1 MNNELKNN
9 ENEINN
15 LFDNIKELVINS
27 RNRVYTTVNTEMLN
41 LYWNIGKA
49 IMEIQQGDERASYGE
64 TILEKLSQKLTAEFG
79 KGFSKRNLER
89 MRKLYIYFPIATTV
103 SSQLSWSHY
112 LELLKVDEEAK
123 RKFYMKETINSR
135 WSVRELQRQ
144 IGSLLYERL
153 LLSVNKD
160 KILELAEKGYELKES
175 KDLVKDPFV
184 LEFLDIKEN
193 TDYLE
198 SDLEKNILE
207 HLKEFLLELGKG
219 FMFVGSQVRL
229 TLEEDHFYPDLVFY
243 NRLLKCFVIIDLK
256 IGKVTHQDIGQMQM
270 YVNYYDRE
278 IKSDDENPTVGIL
291 LSTLKNK
298 TVVKYTLP
306 EDNKNIFSSSYKL
319 HLPTEQ
325 ELIDA
330 VEEEKK
336 NLELNKQ

>member
-1 MNNELKNN
+1 MNQDLILDRLTNN
-9 ENEINN
+9 IIDYTIKTREKVYNN
-15 LFDNIKELVINS
+15 VREEM
-27 RNRVYTTVNTEMLN
+27 VNY
-41 LYWNIGKA
+41 YWNVGRMIV
-49 IMEIQQGDERASYGE
+49 EEEQGGDITPEYGRKLY
-64 TILEKLSQKLTAEFG
+64 LELAKRLTKKMG
-79 KGFSKRNLER
+79 KGFSRSNLFNMRNF
-89 MRKLYIYFPIATTV
+89 YITYPIVQTYG
-103 SSQLSWSHY
+103 QLTWSHFC
-112 LELLKVDEEAK
+112 ELIGIKDENE
-123 RKFYMKETINSR
+123 RKFYEKETVNSK
-135 WSVRELQRQ
+135 WSTRELSRQ
-144 IGSLLYERL
+144 IESGLYQRL
-153 LLSVNKD
+153 LLSDGKANKEKVLQLAKEGQIIEKPKD
-160 KILELAEKGYELKES
+160 IIKEPYVFEFLGIKEEKPLLE
-175 KDLVKDPFV
+175 KDLEYKLIRQ
-184 LEFLDIKEN
+184 LED
-193 TDYLE
+193 
-198 SDLEKNILE
+198 
-207 HLKEFLLELGKG
+207 FLLELGKG

-256 IGKVTHQDIGQMQM
+256 IGKVTHQDIGQMRM

-336 NLELNKQ
+336 NLELNE